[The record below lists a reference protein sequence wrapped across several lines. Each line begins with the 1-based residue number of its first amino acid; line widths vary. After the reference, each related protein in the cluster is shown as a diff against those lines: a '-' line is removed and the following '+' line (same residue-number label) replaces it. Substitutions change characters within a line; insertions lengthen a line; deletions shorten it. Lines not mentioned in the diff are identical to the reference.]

1 MTESRWHMEG
11 LTFTIALE
19 ALGRDRLPYPLSYF
33 PDPIEFPDDL
43 DRSRAAAAQRLK
55 SRFDDRL
62 HNALTVLL
70 EPEMRIEVYGFYGPD
85 QTRTVRMHA
94 GITGDTTTL
103 AIQSPGPTRDYGTDV
118 TITTHPTELIAHE
131 IITRL
136 PRLPA
141 GTHRPF
147 HGKRSDLTTPI
158 NSRDPIRLSPIEE
171 FQRFFHRPRIGMG
184 EISVFPGYTVDSRP
198 TKNGHGFLWLDYPDD
213 GRYLLTEEGSDEIN
227 VVGGAPG
234 EQLRQLQSCF
244 RETLRARAGI

>member
-1 MTESRWHMEG
+1 MTQSRWHMEG

-33 PDPIEFPDDL
+33 PDPLEFPEDL
-43 DRSRAAAAQRLK
+43 DRSRAAAAQRLR

-70 EPEMRIEVYGFYGPD
+70 EPEIRFEVYGFYGPA
-85 QTRTVRMHA
+85 QAQTVRMHA
-94 GITGDTTTL
+94 GVTGGLATL
-103 AIQSPGPTRDYGTDV
+103 AVQSPGPTREYGTDV
-118 TITTHPTELIAHE
+118 TITTHPTELITHE

-136 PRLPA
+136 PRLTA

-147 HGKRSDLTTPI
+147 HGKRSDLNAPI

-171 FQRFFHRPRIGMG
+171 IQLFFNRPRSGLG

-198 TKNGHGFLWLDYPDD
+198 TNDGQGYLWLDYPND
-213 GRYLLTEEGSDEIN
+213 GRYLLTEVGPDNII
-227 VVGGAPG
+227 VVPGPPG
-234 EQLRQLQSCF
+234 EQLRQLRSCL
-244 RETLRARAGI
+244 RNIIPARARV